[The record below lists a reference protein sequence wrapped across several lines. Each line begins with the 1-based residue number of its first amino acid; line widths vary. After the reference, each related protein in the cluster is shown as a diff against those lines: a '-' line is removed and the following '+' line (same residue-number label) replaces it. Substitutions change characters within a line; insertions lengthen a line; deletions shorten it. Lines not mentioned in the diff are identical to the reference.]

1 MDVVRHA
8 WKREQCYNTIM
19 TQRTIPPH
27 ARMIPPE
34 AQCVFVGEIF
44 RVYQWPQRLY
54 DGSVATFEMVR
65 RPDTVFI
72 IAVDDTGK
80 VLVNDE
86 EQPGGIVRRGH
97 LPAGRVDPEDAT
109 IIAAAQRELREETG
123 WEFADWQLLE
133 VVQPETKMEWFEHL
147 VLARRPVHHMPPRCD
162 AGERITTRAIS
173 WQELVQSAVLLRHFP
188 WLRDVASVEELA
200 PRHRGNL

>member
-1 MDVVRHA
+1 
-8 WKREQCYNTIM
+8 
-19 TQRTIPPH
+19 
-27 ARMIPPE
+27 MIPPE

-65 RPDTVFI
+65 RPDTVLI
-72 IAVDDTGK
+72 IAVDDAGK

-133 VVQPETKMEWFEHL
+133 VVQPEPKIEWFIHL
-147 VLARRPVHHMPPRCD
+147 VLARRPVRHMPPRCD

-173 WQELVQSAVLLRHFP
+173 WQELVQSAVLLRYFP

-200 PRHRGNL
+200 PRHRGDL

>member
-1 MDVVRHA
+1 
-8 WKREQCYNTIM
+8 
-19 TQRTIPPH
+19 
-27 ARMIPPE
+27 MIPPE
-34 AQCVFVGEIF
+34 ARCVFAGEIF

-65 RPDTVFI
+65 RPDTVFV
-72 IAVDDTGK
+72 IAVDDAGK

-133 VVQPETKMEWFEHL
+133 VVQPEPKMEWFIHL
-147 VLARRPVHHMPPRCD
+147 VLAQQPVRHKPPRYD
-162 AGERITTRAIS
+162 EGERITTRAIT
-173 WQELVQSAVLLRHFP
+173 WQELVQSAVLLRYFP

-200 PRHRGNL
+200 PRHRGSL

>member
-1 MDVVRHA
+1 
-8 WKREQCYNTIM
+8 M

-65 RPDTVFI
+65 RPDTVFV
-72 IAVDDTGK
+72 IAVDDAGN

-86 EQPGGIVRRGH
+86 EQPGGIVRHGH

-147 VLARRPVHHMPPRCD
+147 ILARRPVRHMPPHCD
-162 AGERITTRAIS
+162 AGERITARAVS